1 MSVTL
6 TLSLIAYLAR
16 GHRVGDC
23 AVSEVTGST
32 VIVLLPSRTEG
43 EEGLFRSRD
52 KVNAGA
58 GPPGQR
64 W

>member
-1 MSVTL
+1 MNL
-6 TLSLIAYLAR
+6 TPLEVLLTFLAR
-16 GHRVGDC
+16 GHHVGDC
-23 AVSEVTGST
+23 ALSEATGST
-32 VIVLLPSRTEG
+32 VAVLLSSRTE
-43 EEGLFRSRD
+43 EAESLFRSRD

>member
-1 MSVTL
+1 MEL
-6 TLSLIAYLAR
+6 TLLRVLNTFLAR
-16 GHRVGDC
+16 GHHVGDC
-23 AVSEVTGST
+23 ALSEVTGST
-32 VIVLLPSRTEG
+32 VTVPLLSRTER